1 MASRRERL
9 RQKASQVKESVA
21 GTLSDTKERA
31 KEAVQSRGNS
41 TTDVELLYSEG
52 NDKWFVVDGNTP
64 VGDSSGYNSQ
74 EEAVQ
79 AARAYVQQNQT
90 QEQPE
95 SAETD
100 DGQEIQTRQ
109 ERSSSGGLSGLLSG
123 SQTDQESARIER
135 MKEEAKQEATQEAR
149 QEFAQEYRA
158 ELRERYR
165 EEEKERL
172 KREYN
177 VGEQE
182 DQGGMGSLLGT
193 GNNGDN
199 GNGGGPMLPGFDPQ
213 EGEQEQD
220 QAAPEVPMF
229 GGGESDDGQPMLPGF
244 GGDGNEPTNPMMGG
258 QSDGQPQI
266 PMFGESD
273 DRDDDAPQFPF

>member
-21 GTLSDTKERA
+21 GTISDTAEKA

-41 TTDVELLYSEG
+41 STDVELLYSEE

-64 VGDSSGYNSQ
+64 VGDSSGYDSQ
-74 EEAVQ
+74 EEATQ
-79 AARAYVQQNQT
+79 AARAYVQQNQS

-95 SAETD
+95 SVETD

-109 ERSSSGGLSGLLSG
+109 GRSSSGGLSKLLSG
-123 SQTDQESARIER
+123 SGTDQESARIER
-135 MKEEAKQEATQEAR
+135 MKEEARKEATQEAR
-149 QEFAQEYRA
+149 QEFAQEYRE
-158 ELRERYR
+158 ELREQYR

-182 DQGGMGSLLGT
+182 DQGGVGGLLGGQSGET
-193 GNNGDN
+193 Q
-199 GNGGGPMLPGFDPQ
+199 GGGPMLPGFGDSGQDQGGPSVPFG
-213 EGEQEQD
+213 GEPEQD
-220 QAAPEVPMF
+220 S
-229 GGGESDDGQPMLPGF
+229 GGQPVVPGM
-244 GGDGNEPTNPMMGG
+244 GSSDEGNEPMNPLMGG
-258 QSDGQPQI
+258 SATDDNGPRVPIFGPPEDDNDDG
-266 PMFGESD
+266 
-273 DRDDDAPQFPF
+273 PQFPF